1 MTPDWP
7 ADGEPPG
14 GAEAPPEGRCFIPSI
29 RASLGAKLER
39 LLQRPVIGKVA
50 NAPAAPNDDDDDAGE
65 QAEGD
70 DVFGFL
76 RAVARSSAPARGG
89 GRGFNPWREDPNDG
103 TCTVAIELDYDNLWR
118 GNEKEVMDS
127 VVGTIENS
135 VTFLTDAQ
143 RQLLERSPRE
153 FLALNP
159 GPETAELITYR
170 KEMVGGVERVVELVV
185 AEPPKS
191 PAHIRHIAIVPNLIP
206 IERQLAA
213 LSVIQGAADD
223 GPLAPLR
230 VLVGLTDASVLLG
243 ASGCEADASTGN
255 GGSETLDE
263 FQRECVEKALT
274 TPHFAVIK
282 GPPGSGKTTVITNII
297 RRALDRGDRVLVVSP
312 THVAVDNVVE
322 KLAPRR
328 DAKRADDLEQRSLPV
343 RFAARP
349 KKLLEIAST
358 YWIGPKK
365 QRRAATISK
374 RVERCL
380 SNTVPIAEALYALE
394 DPDAPGRAPIT
405 TAVAGV
411 QAVICGTPIGIL
423 SFDPVKLADP
433 GTFGLLI
440 VDEVS
445 KMTLPEFLAIAVK
458 ARRWILVGDP
468 EQLPPFNNI
477 EENATTLD
485 DVIDPALELVCSVG
499 AILERAKPGI
509 RWSQRVLVVTR
520 QPERVRDAIHEHIE
534 AVRLDNAPPVTV
546 FDEDAQPGVLLCL
559 PDQTAEAS
567 ALLAP
572 AFGRD
577 RTHNPDQSGTV
588 NILVERGLKLA
599 RPGFATGTRFL
610 DPRMR
615 SQALV
620 FDNAFSVYHAQPWA
634 GRARQKLRVASFRNG
649 LEKYLP
655 SAAAIQT
662 LGVGDSGQDADVR
675 REALIDRL
683 AERFALNTV
692 SMYDWLT
699 GIPTDCFDTTPLR
712 ELAAV
717 GDSLAPLR
725 AAVHPFVG
733 TLKKQYRMR
742 SSLSKVPR
750 ELFYFNEALF
760 DGNPSS
766 EVQCRVQLVQV
777 VGDQEGE
784 ANQREAKA
792 ILDML
797 AKLNGSDAAK
807 KRKPKILVIT
817 PYKAQERL
825 LDEVVFA
832 AQRSGGLDRVEVE
845 VCTLDRCQGREA
857 EFVFISLVRNRATTF
872 MDAPKR
878 WNVAL
883 TRAMEGLF
891 IFGDVD
897 AFLAEA
903 SAERAR
909 SRGGFRGGRDPSDTR
924 PMMSLLA
931 RILEAYDQQIH
942 ARPPAGDERSPR

>member
-1 MTPDWP
+1 MNSDWP
-7 ADGEPPG
+7 FDGESADGSESFP
-14 GAEAPPEGRCFIPSI
+14 EARCFIPSI

-39 LLQRPVIGKVA
+39 LLQQPVIGKVA
-50 NAPAAPNDDDDDAGE
+50 NAPADLTYDEDAEEREEDDE
-65 QAEGD
+65 
-70 DVFGFL
+70 VFGFL
-76 RAVARSSAPARGG
+76 RAVARSARPERGG

-103 TCTVAIELDYDNLWR
+103 TCTVAIEIDYNDLWR
-118 GNEKEVMDS
+118 GKEKEVIDS
-127 VVGTIENS
+127 VAGTIENS

-159 GPETAELITYR
+159 GPETAELLTYR
-170 KEMVGGVERVVELVV
+170 TEMVGGVERVVELVV
-185 AEPPKS
+185 DELTKS
-191 PAHIRHIAIVPNLIP
+191 PTHIRHIAIVPNLIP

-213 LSVIQGAADD
+213 LSVVEEGADD
-223 GPLAPLR
+223 GPLGPLR
-230 VLVGLTDASVLLG
+230 VLLGLTNASVLLNAHEDAAG
-243 ASGCEADASTGN
+243 AGSGN
-255 GGSETLDE
+255 GVSETLDE

-297 RRALDRGDRVLVVSP
+297 RRALARGDRVLVVSP

-322 KLAPRR
+322 KLVPRQ
-328 DAKRADDLEQRSLPV
+328 DAKIVDDLEKRSLPV

-365 QRRAATISK
+365 QRRGATISK

-380 SNTVPIAEALYALE
+380 SATVSIAEALYALE
-394 DPDAPGRAPIT
+394 DTEASGRAPIT

-411 QAVICGTPIGIL
+411 HAVICGTPIGIL

-485 DVIDPALELVCSVG
+485 DVLDPALELVCSVG
-499 AILERAKPGI
+499 AILERSKPGL

-520 QPERVRDAIHEHIE
+520 QPERVRDAIRKHI
-534 AVRLDNAPPVTV
+534 AVVRLDNAPSVTV
-546 FDEDAQPGVLLCL
+546 FDEDAQPGILLCL
-559 PDQTAEAS
+559 PDQTTEA
-567 ALLAP
+567 AAFLAP
-572 AFGRD
+572 ASRRD
-577 RTHNPDQSGTV
+577 RTHNPSQSGTV
-588 NILVERGLKLA
+588 DILVERGLNLE
-599 RPGFATGTRFL
+599 RPGFATGMRFIA
-610 DPRMR
+610 PRMR

-620 FDNAFSVYHAQPWA
+620 FDNAFSVYHIQPWA
-634 GRARQKLRVASFRNG
+634 VRARQKLRVVSFRNG

-655 SAAAIQT
+655 SSVAIAT
-662 LGVGDSGQDADVR
+662 LWLGEVGQDADVR
-675 REALIDRL
+675 RGVLIDQM

-692 SMYDWLT
+692 SVYDWLT
-699 GIPTDCFDTTPLR
+699 GIPADYFDTSPLR
-712 ELAAV
+712 ELAVVA
-717 GDSLAPLR
+717 DSLGKLR
-725 AAVHPFVG
+725 EAVKPFVG

-750 ELFYFNEALF
+750 ELFYFDEALF

-766 EVQCRVQLVQV
+766 EVRCRVQLVQV
-777 VGDQEGE
+777 IGDQEGE
-784 ANQREAKA
+784 VNQREAKA

-797 AKLNGSDAAK
+797 VKLNGSDAACE
-807 KRKPKILVIT
+807 RQPKILVIT

-825 LDEVVFA
+825 LEDEVA
-832 AQRSGGLDRVEVE
+832 TAQRSGGLDRVEVE

-883 TRAMEGLF
+883 TRAREGLF

-897 AFLAEA
+897 AFLTEA
-903 SAERAR
+903 STERAR

-942 ARPPAGDERSPR
+942 AHLSVIDARPTR